1 MRPSAHP
8 QLRNLFSIRSPMH
21 IRPATRFTR
30 GFSLV
35 ELVTVI
41 ILLGILAAFA
51 LPRLLDLRTS
61 ARTAVVTNFA
71 GSLRAGVMMVHGA
84 CVATPGCISSIAEDK
99 TVVIDGK
106 TFALWANYPNGGV
119 PLGVASADTIVDAS
133 GFQVTATGTSGFIN
147 TVFQLSTAPDP
158 ATCSVT
164 YTEASSL
171 TVPPVIQ
178 TTTTGC

>member
-1 MRPSAHP
+1 MRRRFYVRS
-8 QLRNLFSIRSPMH
+8 SIDFQAG
-21 IRPATRFTR
+21 IRAAR

-51 LPRLLDLRTS
+51 LPRFLDLRTS

-106 TFALWANYPNGGV
+106 TFALWANYPNGGI

-147 TVFQLSTAPDP
+147 TVFQLATAADP
-158 ATCSVT
+158 PNCSVT